1 MSHLQVQGLWESF
14 SGILN
19 SSDISN
25 PTLSKFLKK
34 APFYLEKIP
43 QAFLSQEED
52 SAETLLKKKRFIMWL
67 IHRLLLLKLETLS
80 QNNHVEGG
88 KIDDIIIDDMMTRS
102 ETMLELV
109 LDDPLFHSMSV
120 IEGSEKR

>member
-25 PTLSKFLKK
+25 PTLSKFLKN
-34 APFYLEKIP
+34 APIYLEKIP

-52 SAETLLKKKRFIMWL
+52 SAETLLKKKRFIIWL
-67 IHRLLLLKLETLS
+67 IHRLLLLKFETLS
-80 QNNHVEGG
+80 QKNFASKFHIIKKFEILQEHTDLLIETNHLYVQVAA
-88 KIDDIIIDDMMTRS
+88 MTCIH
-102 ETMLELV
+102 TN
-109 LDDPLFHSMSV
+109 
-120 IEGSEKR
+120 